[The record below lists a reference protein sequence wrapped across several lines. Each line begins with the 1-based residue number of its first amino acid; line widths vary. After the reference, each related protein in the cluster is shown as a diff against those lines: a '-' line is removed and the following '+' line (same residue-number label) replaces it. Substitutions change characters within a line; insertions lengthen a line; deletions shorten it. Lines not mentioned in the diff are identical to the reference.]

1 MAKPNR
7 GPSEGKGSNPAAEV
21 DATTGTET
29 TGHEWDGLKEL
40 DTPAPRWWLTVWLI
54 TIVFAIGYWI
64 VYPAWPTPDGHTKGL
79 FGWTQYG
86 KLKTEQKEI
95 DARQGVYLSKFH
107 QMSFAQ
113 IKADPGEYEFAR
125 AGGAVVFK
133 ENCAAC
139 HGAGGEGRKGY
150 PNLNDDDWLFGG
162 DVDTIY
168 HTIQV
173 GSRSTDDDTHATMM
187 PAFGRSEILKPQEID
202 DAATYVVQLQYGTP
216 VNPSAAWLRGQTV
229 FASNCASCHGAGGE
243 GNRTLGAPRLNDA
256 IWLYGGD
263 KASVIETITNAR
275 AGVMPTWKHR
285 LSQDNQRMAAIYV
298 HSLGGG
304 E

>member
-1 MAKPNR
+1 MSDKKDPNKPEN
-7 GPSEGKGSNPAAEV
+7 EV
-21 DATTGTET
+21 DSITGVQT
-29 TGHEWDGLKEL
+29 TGHDWDGLKEL
-40 DTPAPRWWLTVWLI
+40 DNPAPRWWLIVWMLC
-54 TIVFAIGYWI
+54 IVFAVGYWFA
-64 VYPAWPTPDGHTKGL
+64 YPAWPTLSGHTRGL
-79 FGWTQYG
+79 LGWTEYN
-86 KLKTEQKEI
+86 KLKSDQGEI
-95 DARQGVYLSKFH
+95 DARQSSYLAKFRSL
-107 QMSFAQ
+107 SFEQ
-113 IKADPGEYEFAR
+113 IKANPTIYEFAR

-162 DVDTIY
+162 KIDTIY

-173 GSRSTDDDTHATMM
+173 GSRSTDPDTHATLM
-187 PAFGRSEILKPQEID
+187 PKFGEGILKPQEIED
-202 DAATYVVQLQYGTP
+202 VATYVLSLSHGVP
-216 VNPSAAWLRGQTV
+216 AAPSSSWTNGQAIFAA
-229 FASNCASCHGAGGE
+229 NCVACHGEGGV
-243 GNRTLGAPRLNDA
+243 GNRDLGAPKLNDA

-263 KASVIETITNAR
+263 RASVIATITHAR

-285 LSQDNQRMAAIYV
+285 LSTDNQRMVALYV

>member
-1 MAKPNR
+1 MATKKKP
-7 GPSEGKGSNPAAEV
+7 GGETDEISGV
-21 DATTGTET
+21 ET

-40 DTPAPRWWLTVWLI
+40 DNPAPRWWLIVWI
-54 TIVFAIGYWI
+54 VTILFAVGYWV
-64 VYPAWPTPDGHTKGL
+64 VYPAWPTPDGHTKGI

-86 KLKTEQKEI
+86 KLKAEQKEI
-95 DARQGVYLSKFH
+95 EDRQGKYLKRF
-107 QMSFAQ
+107 QTMSFDQ
-113 IKADPGEYEFAR
+113 IKADPEIYEFAR

-162 DVDTIY
+162 KVDDIY

-173 GSRSTDDDTHATMM
+173 GSRSTDPDAHATMM
-187 PAFGRSEILKPQEID
+187 PAFGKAGILKDDQID
-202 DAATYVVQLQYGTP
+202 DVATYVVQLQYGTP
-216 VNPSAAWLRGQTV
+216 QAPSPAWQRGQSI
-229 FASNCASCHGAGGE
+229 FASNCASCHGASGE
-243 GNRTLGAPRLNDA
+243 GNRQLGAPRLNDR

-263 KASVIETITNAR
+263 KQTVIETVTNAR

-285 LSQDNQRMAAIYV
+285 LKPDDQRMVAIYV

-304 E
+304 EQ

>member
-1 MAKPNR
+1 MAKNKKSR
-7 GPSEGKGSNPAAEV
+7 SGER
-21 DATTGTET
+21 DAVSGVET

-40 DTPAPRWWLTVWLI
+40 DNPAPRWWLTVWLV
-54 TIVFAIGYWI
+54 TIVFAIGYWLLF
-64 VYPAWPTPDGHTKGL
+64 PAWPTLAGHTRGL
-79 FGWTQYG
+79 FGWTQYQ
-86 KLKTEQKEI
+86 KLAAEQKEI
-95 DARQGVYLSKFH
+95 TARQGTYLTRFEG
-107 QMSFAQ
+107 MSFDQ
-113 IKADPGEYEFAR
+113 VKANPDIYEFAR

-133 ENCAAC
+133 DNCAAC

-162 DVDTIY
+162 RIDDVY

-173 GSRSTDDDTHATMM
+173 GSRSTDPDTHATMM
-187 PAFGRSEILKPQEID
+187 PAFGAAGLLKPQEID
-202 DAATYVVQLQYGTP
+202 DVATYVVQLQHGTP
-216 VNPSAAWLRGQTV
+216 VAPGPAWTRGQAV
-229 FASNCASCHGAGGE
+229 FAANCASCHGAGGE

-263 KASVIETITNAR
+263 KATVVETVTTAR

-285 LSQDNQRMAAIYV
+285 LSPDNQRMVALYV